1 MNISQIL
8 TKLKSLVYSKSE
20 ADTLLSSKASSSH
33 KHTKSEITDFPTIPT
48 KTSQLTNDS
57 GFLTSHQ
64 SLSNYSTLANT
75 VKSLSIS
82 GKTITVTPGSG
93 NAYTLTT
100 QDTNT
105 TYSNFVKS
113 GSGAAAGLVPAPSTT
128 AGTTKYL
135 REDGTWQVPP
145 DHTYT
150 VNNATLTIQKNGT
163 TVNSFTANASS
174 NVTANIT
181 VPTKTSELTN
191 DSGYITSSS
200 NITGTAATATKLATA
215 RSISAGDLEFQG
227 SANFDGSGN
236 IKLNIT
242 HHRSLVTV
250 GTTNNYPFHRIA
262 YTAQET
268 GNYIDRA
275 ITFFVGKEYISAG
288 YGICRIVLRTNQASS
303 GATAQCEVQWLV
315 RTSGIPV
322 DTIQVGFNNTA
333 AASYVDVFYKSTGSW
348 HGVICRVMSHAS
360 SKSSV
365 GQGFTVVSTS
375 AEVSNTTTSDPLTS
389 TESYATI
396 AAAGTKIRGKAYTS
410 TITASDAGIA
420 NYATYNANGKELVD
434 SIIKGLS
441 VSGRTI
447 TYTKLDG
454 STGTITTQDTTYTIP
469 TKTSQLTND
478 SGFLTSHQ
486 SLANY
491 LTKTTNVSEMGRY
504 IDMHYD
510 NATAARNFDV
520 RLQAA
525 SQGTGDGGGQFK
537 IEAASVYTPNNL
549 YLGSY
554 CVYVG

>member
-1 MNISQIL
+1 MKSGSNKTMNISQIL

-33 KHTKSEITDFPTIPT
+33 THTKSEITDFPTIP
-48 KTSQLTNDS
+48 
-57 GFLTSHQ
+57 
-64 SLSNYSTLANT
+64 
-75 VKSLSIS
+75 
-82 GKTITVTPGSG
+82 
-93 NAYTLTT
+93 
-100 QDTNT
+100 
-105 TYSNFVKS
+105 
-113 GSGAAAGLVPAPSTT
+113 
-128 AGTTKYL
+128 
-135 REDGTWQVPP
+135 
-145 DHTYT
+145 T

-174 NVTANIT
+174 NVTANIS
-181 VPTKTSELTN
+181 VPTKTSQLTN
-191 DSGYITSSS
+191 DSGFITSSS
-200 NITGTAATATKLATA
+200 NITGTSAAANKLTTA

-242 HHRSLVTV
+242 QHRSMVTI
-250 GTTNNYPFHRIA
+250 GNTNNYPFHRIA

-268 GNYIDRA
+268 GNFIDRV

-288 YGICRIVLRTNQASS
+288 YGICRIVLRTNNASG
-303 GATAQCEVQWLV
+303 GATANCEVQWLV

-322 DTIQVGFNNTA
+322 DAIQVGFNNTA
-333 AASYVDVFYKSTGSW
+333 AASYVDVFYKSSGSY
-348 HGVICRVMSHAS
+348 HSAICRVISHAS
-360 SKSSV
+360 SRTNV
-365 GQGFTVVSTS
+365 GQGFAVVSTS
-375 AEVSNTTTSDPLTS
+375 SEANNTTASDPLTS
-389 TESYATI
+389 TESYVTI

-410 TITASDAGIA
+410 TITASDAGIV
-420 NYATYNANGKELVD
+420 NYATYNANGKELVN

-454 STGTITTQDTTYTIP
+454 TTGTITTQDTTYTIP

-486 SLANY
+486 SLSNY

-510 NATAARNFDV
+510 NATMARNYDV

-525 SQGTGDGGGQFK
+525 SQGTGAGGGQLK
-537 IEAASVYTPNNL
+537 IEAVSVNTPNNL

-554 CVYVG
+554 RVYVG

>member
-82 GKTITVTPGSG
+82 SKTITVTPGSG
-93 NAYTLTT
+93 SAYTLTT

-105 TYSNFVKS
+105 TYGNFVKS

-191 DSGYITSSS
+191 NSGYITSSS
-200 NITGTAATATKLATA
+200 NITGNAATATKLATA

-242 HHRSLVTV
+242 PHRSIVSV
-250 GTTNNYPFHRIA
+250 GNTNNYPFHRIA
-262 YTAQET
+262 YTVQET
-268 GNYIDRA
+268 GNYTDRV

-288 YGICRIVLRTNQASS
+288 YGICRIVLRTNNASG
-303 GATAQCEVQWLV
+303 GATANCEVQWLV
-315 RTSGIPV
+315 RTSAIPV

-333 AASYVDVFYKSTGSW
+333 AASYVDVFYKSSGSYNS
-348 HGVICRVMSHAS
+348 VICRVISHAS
-360 SKSSV
+360 SRTNV
-365 GQGFTVVSTS
+365 GQGFAVVSTS
-375 AEVSNTTTSDPLTS
+375 AEANNTTTSDSLTS

-420 NYATYNANGKELVD
+420 NYATYNANGKELVN

-486 SLANY
+486 SLSNY

-510 NATAARNFDV
+510 NATMARDYDV
-520 RLQAA
+520 RLYVD
-525 SQGTGDGGGQFK
+525 SQTSSNGGGSFK
-537 IEAASVYTPNNL
+537 ISAGSVYTPNNL

-554 CVYVG
+554 RVYVG